1 MEVQIAK
8 ASGEIEFHFEKSR
21 YFRVI
26 HVDGA
31 AGGFSPGNRNV
42 HLAIFSERS
51 PLPRTVVHNVADGV
65 LGAEIESRRE
75 SKKGV
80 FREIEADLVM
90 SIETAIALREWLN
103 ERITESELIS
113 SMISE
118 KK

>member
-1 MEVQIAK
+1 M
-8 ASGEIEFHFEKSR
+8 
-21 YFRVI
+21 
-26 HVDGA
+26 
-31 AGGFSPGNRNV
+31 